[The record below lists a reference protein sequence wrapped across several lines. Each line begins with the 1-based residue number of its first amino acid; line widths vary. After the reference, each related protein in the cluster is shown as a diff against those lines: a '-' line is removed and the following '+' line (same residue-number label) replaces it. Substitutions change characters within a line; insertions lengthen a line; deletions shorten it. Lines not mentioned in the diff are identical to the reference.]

1 MTYRN
6 EKTAESH
13 RFGRALVAAMAPL
26 AYCFS
31 AIPSYGSAVVAP
43 LTQESS
49 ISIPHV
55 PVGPYAD
62 HLAVDVDGGR
72 IFATP
77 QAAKAVAVLDLRGRR
92 VLKML
97 TGIGDPHGIFYSED
111 LKRLFVVDGASG
123 DVKVYSGKDY
133 ALIKTIPD
141 IEGGD
146 SLVYDPTS
154 RVIYINSSG
163 EDVGSGESFVSVVD
177 VSRMETIGTIP
188 IATPYLEAS
197 TVDAKRGLLYV
208 EGESDIFVIDL
219 KTRKT
224 KSRWH
229 ESGGHRNKAI
239 VLDAQR
245 ARLYLACRD
254 SPMRGSI
261 VVLSAVNGSLVTTL
275 PIDGWADSIFL
286 DQKRQ
291 RIYVSTG
298 AGYIDTYNIDS
309 AGAYHEEQ
317 RVETAILAKTSQ
329 YSRRLDR
336 LYVDVP
342 HLGDFGA
349 AEVLVFRPV
358 P

>member
-1 MTYRN
+1 MTCHN
-6 EKTAESH
+6 EKTSDSH
-13 RFGRALVAAMAPL
+13 RLGRVLVAAIVPL

-31 AIPSYGSAVVAP
+31 AIPCYGSVGAAP

-62 HLAVDVDGGR
+62 HLAVDVAGER

-77 QAAKAVAVLDLRGRR
+77 QAAKAVAVLDLRTRS
-92 VLKML
+92 VVKMI
-97 TGIGDPHGIFYSED
+97 TGVGDPHGIYYSED
-111 LKRLFVVDGASG
+111 LRRLFVVDGTSG

-133 ALIKTIPD
+133 ALIKTIPGVK
-141 IEGGD
+141 GGD
-146 SLVYDPTS
+146 SLVYDRTS

-163 EDVGSGESFVSVVD
+163 EDAGSNQSFVSVVD
-177 VSRMETIGTIP
+177 VSRMAKIGTIA

-197 TVDAKRGLLYV
+197 AVDTKRGLLYV
-208 EGESDIFVIDL
+208 EGESEIFVIDL
-219 KTRKT
+219 KTRNT
-224 KSRWH
+224 KAHWRI
-229 ESGGHRNKAI
+229 SGKHRNKAI
-239 VLDAQR
+239 ALDAAS

-261 VVLSAVNGSLVTTL
+261 IVLSALNGRLVTTL

-286 DQKRQ
+286 DQKRR

-298 AGYIDTYNIDS
+298 VGYIDTYDIDS
-309 AGAYHEEQ
+309 AGAYHMRQ
-317 RVETAILAKTSQ
+317 RVGTAILAKTSQ
-329 YSRRLDR
+329 YSSRLDR

-349 AEVLVFRPV
+349 AEVLVLRPV